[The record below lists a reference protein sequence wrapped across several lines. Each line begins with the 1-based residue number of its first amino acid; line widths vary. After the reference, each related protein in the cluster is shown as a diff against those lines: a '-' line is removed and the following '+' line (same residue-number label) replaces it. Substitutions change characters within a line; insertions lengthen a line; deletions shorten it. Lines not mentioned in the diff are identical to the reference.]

1 MKRVFNL
8 LLAIAGAILAAAFI
22 SSLISLNIWLDM
34 RVHSRYI
41 YYVCLVIAI
50 VVSLLGKVNEKTF
63 LIIELISIA
72 GILLLGKFT
81 RAIYELREALHIDIG
96 IGIELCKT
104 ISIIALI
111 AINLLVFLKFLIKK
125 KKSA

>member
-8 LLAIAGAILAAAFI
+8 LLAIAGAILAAAFV
-22 SSLISLNIWLDM
+22 SNLVSLSLWLDM

-41 YYVCLVIAI
+41 YYACIVIALVATI
-50 VVSLLGKVNEKTF
+50 LGKVNEKTF

-72 GILLLGKFT
+72 GILILGKFVRT
-81 RAIYELREALHIDIG
+81 IYELREALHIDMG
-96 IGIELCKT
+96 IDLFKQ
-104 ISIIALI
+104 ISIIVLI
-111 AINLLVFLKFLIKK
+111 VINLMLFLKFLIKK

>member
-1 MKRVFNL
+1 
-8 LLAIAGAILAAAFI
+8 
-22 SSLISLNIWLDM
+22 M

-81 RAIYELREALHIDIG
+81 RAIYELREALHIDVG
-96 IGIELCKT
+96 IDLLKQ

-111 AINLLVFLKFLIKK
+111 VINLMLFLKFLIKK

>member
-8 LLAIAGAILAAAFI
+8 LIAIAGAILAAAFI
-22 SSLISLNIWLDM
+22 SSLISLSLWLDM

-50 VVSLLGKVNEKTF
+50 IASLLGKVNEKTF

-81 RAIYELREALHIDIG
+81 RTIYELREALHIDIG
-96 IGIELCKT
+96 IDLLKQ

-111 AINLLVFLKFLIKK
+111 VINLMLFLKFLIKK

>member
-96 IGIELCKT
+96 IELCKT

>member
-22 SSLISLNIWLDM
+22 SSLVSLNIWLDM

-41 YYVCLVIAI
+41 YYVCLAIAI
-50 VVSLLGKVNEKTF
+50 LASLLGKVNEKTF

-72 GILLLGKFT
+72 GILLLDKFM

-96 IGIELCKT
+96 IDLLKQ

-111 AINLLVFLKFLIKK
+111 VINLMLFLKFLIKK

>member
-22 SSLISLNIWLDM
+22 SSLVSLNLWLDM

-41 YYVCLVIAI
+41 YYVCLAIAI
-50 VVSLLGKVNEKTF
+50 LASLLGKVNEKTF

-72 GILLLGKFT
+72 GILLLDKFM

-96 IGIELCKT
+96 IDLLKQ

-111 AINLLVFLKFLIKK
+111 VINLMLFLKFLIKK

>member
-22 SSLISLNIWLDM
+22 SSLVSLNIWLDM

-41 YYVCLVIAI
+41 YYVCLAIAI
-50 VVSLLGKVNEKTF
+50 LASLLGKVNEKTF

-72 GILLLGKFT
+72 GILLLDKFM
-81 RAIYELREALHIDIG
+81 RAIYELREALHIDMG
-96 IGIELCKT
+96 IDLFKQ
-104 ISIIALI
+104 ISIIVLI
-111 AINLLVFLKFLIKK
+111 VINLMLFLKFLIKK

>member
-1 MKRVFNL
+1 
-8 LLAIAGAILAAAFI
+8 
-22 SSLISLNIWLDM
+22 M

-81 RAIYELREALHIDIG
+81 RTIYELREALHID

>member
-22 SSLISLNIWLDM
+22 SSLISLSLWLDM

-41 YYVCLVIAI
+41 YYACLVIAI
-50 VVSLLGKVNEKTF
+50 VASLLGKVNEKTF

-72 GILLLGKFT
+72 GILLLDKFM
-81 RAIYELREALHIDIG
+81 RAIYELREAMHIDIG
-96 IGIELCKT
+96 IDLLKQ

-111 AINLLVFLKFLIKK
+111 VINLMLFLKFLIKK

>member
-8 LLAIAGAILAAAFI
+8 LLAIAGAILTAALI
-22 SSLISLNIWLDM
+22 SSLISLSLWLDM

-41 YYVCLVIAI
+41 YYACLAIAI
-50 VVSLLGKVNEKTF
+50 LASLLGKVNEKTF

-72 GILLLGKFT
+72 GILLLGKFM
-81 RAIYELREALHIDIG
+81 RAIYELREAMHIDMG
-96 IGIELCKT
+96 IDLLKQ

-111 AINLLVFLKFLIKK
+111 VINLMLFLKFLIKK

>member
-8 LLAIAGAILAAAFI
+8 LLAIAGAILAAAFV
-22 SSLISLNIWLDM
+22 SSLVSLSLWLDM

-41 YYVCLVIAI
+41 YYACIVIALVATI
-50 VVSLLGKVNEKTF
+50 LGKVNEKTF

-72 GILLLGKFT
+72 GILILGKYMRT
-81 RAIYELREALHIDIG
+81 VYDLREALHIDMG
-96 IGIELCKT
+96 IDLFKQ

-111 AINLLVFLKFLIKK
+111 VINLMLFLKFLIKK

>member
-22 SSLISLNIWLDM
+22 SSLVSLSLWLDM

-41 YYVCLVIAI
+41 YYVCLAIALVATI
-50 VVSLLGKVNEKTF
+50 LGKVNEKTF
-63 LIIELISIA
+63 LIIELISLA
-72 GILLLGKFT
+72 GILLLGKYMRT
-81 RAIYELREALHIDIG
+81 VYELREALHIDMG
-96 IGIELCKT
+96 IDLFKQ
-104 ISIIALI
+104 ISIIVLI
-111 AINLLVFLKFLIKK
+111 VINLMLFLKFLIKK

>member
-8 LLAIAGAILAAAFI
+8 LLAIAGAILAAAFV
-22 SSLISLNIWLDM
+22 SSLVSLSLWLDM

-41 YYVCLVIAI
+41 YYACIVIALVATI
-50 VVSLLGKVNEKTF
+50 LGKVNEKTF

-72 GILLLGKFT
+72 GILILGKFVRT
-81 RAIYELREALHIDIG
+81 IYELREALHIDMG
-96 IGIELCKT
+96 IDLFKQ
-104 ISIIALI
+104 ISIIVLI
-111 AINLLVFLKFLIKK
+111 VINLMLFLKFLIKK

>member
-8 LLAIAGAILAAAFI
+8 LIAIAGAILAAALI
-22 SSLISLNIWLDM
+22 SSLISLSLWLDM

-41 YYVCLVIAI
+41 YYACLAIAI
-50 VVSLLGKVNEKTF
+50 VASLLGKVNEKTF

-72 GILLLGKFT
+72 GILLLGKFMRT
-81 RAIYELREALHIDIG
+81 IYELREALHIDM
-96 IGIELCKT
+96 GIELCKT
-104 ISIIALI
+104 IFIIALI
-111 AINLLVFLKFLIKK
+111 AINLMVFLKFLIKK

>member
-8 LLAIAGAILAAAFI
+8 LLAIAGAILAAAFV
-22 SSLISLNIWLDM
+22 SSLVSLSLWLDM

-41 YYVCLVIAI
+41 YYACIVIALVATI
-50 VVSLLGKVNEKTF
+50 LGKVNEKTF

-72 GILLLGKFT
+72 GILLLGKFVRT
-81 RAIYELREALHIDIG
+81 IYELREALHIDMG
-96 IGIELCKT
+96 IDLFKQ
-104 ISIIALI
+104 ISIIVLI
-111 AINLLVFLKFLIKK
+111 VINLMLFLKFLIKK

>member
-22 SSLISLNIWLDM
+22 SSLVSLSLWLDM

-41 YYVCLVIAI
+41 YYVCLAIATLA
-50 VVSLLGKVNEKTF
+50 SLLGKVNEKTF

-81 RAIYELREALHIDIG
+81 RTIYELREALHIDIG
-96 IGIELCKT
+96 IDLLKQ

-111 AINLLVFLKFLIKK
+111 VINLMLFLKFLIKK

>member
-1 MKRVFNL
+1 M
-8 LLAIAGAILAAAFI
+8 AAALV
-22 SSLISLNIWLDM
+22 SSLVSLNLWLDM

-41 YYVCLVIAI
+41 YYVCLAIAI
-50 VVSLLGKVNEKTF
+50 VASLLCKVNEKTF

-72 GILLLGKFT
+72 GILLLDKFM

-96 IGIELCKT
+96 IDLLKQ

-111 AINLLVFLKFLIKK
+111 VINLMLFLKFLIKK

>member
-22 SSLISLNIWLDM
+22 SSLVSLNIWLDM

-41 YYVCLVIAI
+41 YYVCFAIAI
-50 VVSLLGKVNEKTF
+50 LASLLGKVNEKTF

-72 GILLLGKFT
+72 GILLLDKFM

-96 IGIELCKT
+96 IDLLKQ

-111 AINLLVFLKFLIKK
+111 VINLMLFLKFLIKK

>member
-8 LLAIAGAILAAAFI
+8 LLAIAGAILAAALI
-22 SSLISLNIWLDM
+22 SSLVSLSLWLDM

-41 YYVCLVIAI
+41 YYVCLAIAI
-50 VVSLLGKVNEKTF
+50 LASLLGKVNEKTF

-72 GILLLGKFT
+72 GILLLDKFM

-96 IGIELCKT
+96 IDLLKQ

-111 AINLLVFLKFLIKK
+111 VINLMLFLKFLIKK

>member
-22 SSLISLNIWLDM
+22 SSLVSLSLWLDM

-50 VVSLLGKVNEKTF
+50 VASLLGKVNEKTF
-63 LIIELISIA
+63 LIIELISIS
-72 GILLLGKFT
+72 GILLLGKFL
-81 RAIYELREALHIDIG
+81 RAIYELREAVHIDMG
-96 IGIELCKT
+96 IDLLKR

-111 AINLLVFLKFLIKK
+111 VINLMLFLKFLIKK

>member
-22 SSLISLNIWLDM
+22 SSLVSLNIWLDM

-72 GILLLGKFT
+72 GILLLDKFM

-96 IGIELCKT
+96 IDLLKQ

-111 AINLLVFLKFLIKK
+111 VINLMLFLKFLIKK

>member
-22 SSLISLNIWLDM
+22 SSLVSLSLWLDM

-41 YYVCLVIAI
+41 YYACIVIAL
-50 VVSLLGKVNEKTF
+50 VATTLGKVNEKTF

-72 GILLLGKFT
+72 GILLLGKFIRT
-81 RAIYELREALHIDIG
+81 IYEIREALHIDMG
-96 IGIELCKT
+96 IDLFKQ
-104 ISIIALI
+104 ISIIVLI
-111 AINLLVFLKFLIKK
+111 VINLMLFLKFLIKK

>member
-1 MKRVFNL
+1 M

-22 SSLISLNIWLDM
+22 SSLVSLNIWLDM

-41 YYVCLVIAI
+41 YYVCLAIAI
-50 VVSLLGKVNEKTF
+50 LASLLGKVNEKTF

-72 GILLLGKFT
+72 GILLLGKYMRT
-81 RAIYELREALHIDIG
+81 IYELREALHIDMG
-96 IGIELCKT
+96 IDLFKQ
-104 ISIIALI
+104 ISIIILI
-111 AINLLVFLKFLIKK
+111 VINLMLFLKFLIKK

>member
-22 SSLISLNIWLDM
+22 SSLVSLNLWLDM

-41 YYVCLVIAI
+41 YYVCLAIAI
-50 VVSLLGKVNEKTF
+50 VASLLGKVNEKTF

-72 GILLLGKFT
+72 GILLLGKFM
-81 RAIYELREALHIDIG
+81 RAIYELREVMHIDIG
-96 IGIELCKT
+96 IDLLKQ

-111 AINLLVFLKFLIKK
+111 VINLMLFLKFLIKK

>member
-22 SSLISLNIWLDM
+22 SSLVSLSLWLDM

-41 YYVCLVIAI
+41 YYACLAIALVATI
-50 VVSLLGKVNEKTF
+50 LGKVNEKTF
-63 LIIELISIA
+63 LIIELISLA
-72 GILLLGKFT
+72 GILLLGKYM
-81 RAIYELREALHIDIG
+81 RIVYELREALHIDMG
-96 IGIELCKT
+96 IDLFKQ
-104 ISIIALI
+104 ISIIVLI
-111 AINLLVFLKFLIKK
+111 VINLMLFLKFLIKK